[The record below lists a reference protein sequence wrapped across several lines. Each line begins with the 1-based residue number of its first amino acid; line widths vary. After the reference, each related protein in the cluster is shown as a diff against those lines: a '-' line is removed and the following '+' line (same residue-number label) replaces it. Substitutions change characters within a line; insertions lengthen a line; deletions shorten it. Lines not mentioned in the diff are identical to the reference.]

1 MKCPYCL
8 SLVEDEAVV
17 CKVCTRDLYLFKP
30 LTEKIRQLEEQIH
43 AQQALEQ
50 LQARIRELEA
60 LLQQAHE
67 SMHAQSEGLAR
78 QLFNIAQ
85 FIFIPLALLL
95 MGHALVT
102 VVYDLPL
109 VYLRLISMALP
120 LPFGYWLF
128 RQRRRALLPWFLGV
142 VGLAAAAGVGM
153 SAITAWVDHTPVM
166 PQSLLEWKEF
176 IEYAASISFS
186 FLTGMLLGGM
196 AYVRTHRLRTHA
208 ANPLLRGLVS
218 QMSEGKLSPEAVQQI
233 MKKLE
238 SFGGT
243 LVALGT
249 TAMSIYTGLKS
260 VM

>member
-1 MKCPYCL
+1 
-8 SLVEDEAVV
+8 
-17 CKVCTRDLYLFKP
+17 
-30 LTEKIRQLEEQIH
+30 
-43 AQQALEQ
+43 
-50 LQARIRELEA
+50 
-60 LLQQAHE
+60 
-67 SMHAQSEGLAR
+67 
-78 QLFNIAQ
+78 
-85 FIFIPLALLL
+85 

-109 VYLRLISMALP
+109 LYLRLISMALP

-128 RQRRRALLPWFLGV
+128 RQRKRALLPWFVAV
-142 VGLAAAAGVGM
+142 VGLAASSVVGM

-166 PQSLLEWKEF
+166 PQNLLEWKEF

-196 AYVRTHRLRTHA
+196 AYVRTHRLSSGAHH
-208 ANPLLRGLVS
+208 PVLRGLVS